1 MRISDWSSDVCSSDL
16 TRWGRRTPW
25 IVTGSLVG
33 GLCLFAVPQM
43 TSLWAIT
50 LFWVGAVIALNSM
63 QAALTTVVADRFA
76 PSERG
81 TASGFVGAGMTSGLP
96 VGPLVAGLP
105 ARPNPFDRKTVVC
118 VQGGAVCLHL

>member
-16 TRWGRRTPW
+16 TRWGRRTPC

-50 LFWVGAVIALNSM
+50 LFSVGAVIPLNSM

-76 PSERG
+76 PSERR
-81 TASGFVGAGMTSGLP
+81 TASGFVGAGLTSGLP
-96 VGPLVAGLP
+96 VGMNVA
-105 ARPNPFDRKTVVC
+105 V
-118 VQGGAVCLHL
+118 LHSW